1 MNFEKWREELT
12 RRPPWLS
19 NDECGAAAWRTAD
32 PLPPVGMTKRGG
44 WLKRRGLLPRGKA
57 IVDAAWAPFLSTSA
71 LFRFAAVTVL
81 MRLSRFLKIC
91 CSASIERSRRM
102 TLKARVIVQR

>member
-1 MNFEKWREELT
+1 M
-12 RRPPWLS
+12 
-19 NDECGAAAWRTAD
+19 
-32 PLPPVGMTKRGG
+32 
-44 WLKRRGLLPRGKA
+44 PRGKA

-91 CSASIERSRRM
+91 GSASIERSRRM
-102 TLKARVIVQR
+102 THKERGLFNDECGASEWRPFGRDDKKGRVVEKERTVAKG